1 MAESVCAECG
11 GSGWKIIERD
21 GVTGA
26 ERCACALT
34 VRTAEL
40 EAESGIPPKFQHASF
55 DNFVLPPDNPIA
67 HAALGQVLIYVKGY
81 ARQFPVTDKPGLL
94 LVGDVTGTGKTHLA
108 VAAFRAILA
117 KGFAGVF
124 FDFSNLLD
132 RIRKSYDVASGIT
145 DREAYRT
152 ALDAEVLLLDDLGSQ
167 RGTEWVQDTVTSL
180 ITYRYNHQKPLIA
193 TTNMPDPDAGSN
205 VVERSE
211 HMPGRVDYRT
221 TLADAIGA
229 RARSRLFEMCKVV
242 RMPQVEDYRIRRMR

>member
-1 MAESVCAECG
+1 
-11 GSGWKIIERD
+11 
-21 GVTGA
+21 
-26 ERCACALT
+26 
-34 VRTAEL
+34 L
-40 EAESGIPPKFQHASF
+40 EAEAGIPKNFRHATF
-55 DNFVLPPDNPIA
+55 DNFVLPQDNPTA
-67 HAALGQVLIYVKGY
+67 NAALKEVMVVVKSY
-81 ARQFPVTDKPGLL
+81 ARQFPVADKPGLI
-94 LVGDVTGTGKTHLA
+94 LVGDGTGTGKTHLA

-124 FDFSNLLD
+124 FDYSNLLD
-132 RIRKSYDVASGIT
+132 RVRKSYDVTSGIT

-193 TTNMPDPDAGSN
+193 TTNMPDPDAGFN

-221 TLADAIGA
+221 SLGEVIGA

-242 RMPQVEDYRIRRMR
+242 RMPQVADYRISRMR